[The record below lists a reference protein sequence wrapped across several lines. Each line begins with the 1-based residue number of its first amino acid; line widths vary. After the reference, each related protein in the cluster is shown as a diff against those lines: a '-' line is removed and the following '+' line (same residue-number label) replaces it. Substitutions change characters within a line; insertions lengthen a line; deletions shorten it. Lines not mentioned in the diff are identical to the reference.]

1 MRAISLSLTAFGPYW
16 NKQVIN
22 FNELGGESVFL
33 ITGPTGAGK
42 TTIFDAICFA
52 LYGRASGSDRDQD
65 TLRSHFASIDEP
77 TEVRFRFILNQ
88 KEYEVIRNPKQLK
101 RKERGE
107 GYTDEPAK
115 AVLYEIIND
124 ERRLISSRV
133 KEVSES
139 LEEKLGFDY
148 EQFRKMILIPQGE
161 FRKLISENSKERE
174 AILQKIFQTYFYEQI
189 TEQLREQSKD
199 LKDKINNL
207 DQLIQQELA
216 KIEWTAIELNETDNI
231 DQVMQKLTQEIAS
244 LKDQQAESEKLK
256 DIRTQEL
263 KEAQNN
269 LHKGKLLEDKYREL
283 EFLKKEKDDLNQRAG
298 EIEQK
303 KHKLKQAINAQKIQP
318 FEEQSIAR
326 KKEWQEQQNQLT
338 KQHEKVLKIKK
349 EYDTIA
355 AQYNEEAEKEGDREQ
370 LKETIKK
377 ANEQMNQIKIY
388 QEEETNAVN
397 LRKSTDNHKEELGK
411 LKEKL
416 TTRDNRI
423 EQIENKLN
431 DEQEVTKA
439 YYSKRTE
446 VEKAHQVVDKI
457 TELEKENKYLQKLR
471 ANYKSVHSK
480 YNDMQ
485 KEIEQL
491 RINYNELE
499 AKQRE
504 HYAALMA
511 QQLQDNSPCPVCGSF
526 DHPHKAKA
534 HEELVF
540 MDELDQLQEKLQQK
554 EKEFAAYQT
563 TYTDSK
569 SKGQSQRATVNKLFE
584 ELNEELQSAEQ
595 NEIDKK
601 LSIWKEKIKA
611 LTLEQNQIQKNMEE
625 QKQLKTERTLLK
637 QEYKEFKQTFDQLT
651 ENFQKNSASLA
662 KCEARL
668 DEIAK
673 HLPQD
678 IDDFDSFQRKV
689 SHDKETYQAWLTK
702 WETTKNEFQKS
713 QELLQKE
720 KTILE
725 QQKEFE
731 KNTKNNYDIQYNL
744 FAESVEENGFKT
756 IEEFEESKLPS
767 DYMTQIE
774 QDIKAHENKTEQIN
788 YRLKELEDQTKET
801 TRPDLNMFEE
811 IADRKQT
818 ELQTIHDNLHTLGTR
833 IKYNHQ
839 IKTAINEKINI
850 QKQLSKE
857 YYEIGELAE
866 LAHGNNQLRLSFE
879 RYVLASFLDE
889 ILLQSNIR
897 LDKMTEHRYQL
908 IRSGQVAKRGAQSGL
923 DLEVL
928 DHHTGR
934 QRSVRTLSGGE
945 GFKAAL
951 CLALGLA
958 DVVQSHA
965 GGVQLDTLFIDEGF
979 GTLDD
984 VSLQQAID
992 CLKDLQDSNRLLGI
1006 ISHVPHLKSEIH
1018 AKLQISPSNQGSEL
1032 EFSFG

>member
-16 NKQVIN
+16 KKQVID

-77 TEVRFRFILNQ
+77 TEVKFRFILNQ
-88 KEYEVIRNPKQLK
+88 KEYEVIRNPKQSK
-101 RKERGE
+101 KKERGE

-115 AVLYEIIND
+115 AVLYEIVND
-124 ERRLISSRV
+124 EKQLISSRV

-174 AILQKIFQTYFYEQI
+174 VILQKIFHTYFYEQI
-189 TEQLREQSKD
+189 TEELKEQSKG

-207 DQLIQQELA
+207 DQLIQQEVA
-216 KIEWTAIELNETDNI
+216 KIEWTAIELDETDNI
-231 DQVMQKLTQEIAS
+231 DHVMQKLVQEIES
-244 LKDQQAESEKLK
+244 LKEQQVESEKLK
-256 DIRTQEL
+256 ISKTQEL
-263 KEAQNN
+263 KGAQNN
-269 LHKGKLLEDKYREL
+269 LHKGKSLEEKYLEA
-283 EFLKKEKDDLNQRAG
+283 EFLNKEKKDLNQQADI
-298 EIEQK
+298 IEQK
-303 KHKLKQAINAQKIQP
+303 KKELKQAKNAQKIQP
-318 FEEQSIAR
+318 FEEQSYAR
-326 KKEWQEQQNQLT
+326 RKEWQEQQTQLN
-338 KQHEKVLKIKK
+338 KQQEKVIKLEE
-349 EYDTIA
+349 EYETISA
-355 AQYNEEAEKEGDREQ
+355 KYNEEAEKESDREQ
-370 LKETIKK
+370 LKETIAK
-377 ANEQMNQIKIY
+377 ASEQLKQIGIY
-388 QEEETNAVN
+388 QEEENNARKIRKTHEN
-397 LRKSTDNHKEELGK
+397 LKTELDK
-411 LKEKL
+411 LKEKI
-416 TTRDNRI
+416 TIRDNKI
-423 EQIENKLN
+423 EEIENKLS
-431 DEQEVTKA
+431 DDQEITRA
-439 YYSKRTE
+439 YYSKSTE
-446 VEKAHQVVDKI
+446 VEKAHQMVRKI
-457 TELEKENKYLQKLR
+457 SELAKENKRLQELR
-471 ANYKSVHSK
+471 ADFKSVHSK
-480 YNDMQ
+480 YYDMQ
-485 KEIEQL
+485 KEIERL
-491 RINYNELE
+491 RTNYNELE

-511 QQLQDNSPCPVCGSF
+511 KQLHDNSPCPVCGSL
-526 DHPHKAKA
+526 DHPHKAEA
-534 HEELVF
+534 HEEIVLI
-540 MDELDQLQEKLQQK
+540 DELDQLQEKLQQK
-554 EKEFAAYQT
+554 EKEFAAFQT

-569 SKGQSQRATVNKLFE
+569 SKGQSQRATVNKLYE
-584 ELNEELQSAEQ
+584 ELTEELQSIELGEINNKLNIW
-595 NEIDKK
+595 NEKVK
-601 LSIWKEKIKA
+601 T
-611 LTLEQNQIQKNMEE
+611 LTLEQNQLQKNLEE
-625 QKQLKTERTLLK
+625 KQMFKTEQMALK
-637 QEYKEFKQTFDQLT
+637 QENKEFKQTFDQLT
-651 ENFQKNSASLA
+651 ENFQKTSSSLA
-662 KCEARL
+662 KIEARL

-673 HLPQD
+673 HLPPE
-678 IDDFDSFQRKV
+678 IEDFKSFQKKI
-689 SHDKETYQAWLTK
+689 SHYEETYQAWLTK
-702 WETTKNEFQKS
+702 WETTKEKYQQT
-713 QELLQKE
+713 QESLQKE

-731 KNTKNNYDIQYNL
+731 RNTKNNYDIQYNL
-744 FAESVEENGFKT
+744 FAESIEENGFKT
-756 IEEFEESKLPS
+756 IEDYEKSKLSPG
-767 DYMTQIE
+767 YQEEIE
-774 QDIKAHENKTEQIN
+774 QNIKTYENKTEQIT
-788 YRLKELEDQTKET
+788 YRLKELENQLKET
-801 TRPDLNMFEE
+801 TRPNLNMLEE
-811 IADRKQT
+811 IADKKQT
-818 ELQTIHDNLHTLGTR
+818 ELQSIYDSLNTLDTR

-839 IKTAINEKINI
+839 IKTTIKEKSNI
-850 QKQLSKE
+850 QKKLSEE

-866 LAHGNNQLRLSFE
+866 LAYGNNQLRLSFE

-889 ILLQSNIR
+889 ILLQSNVR
-897 LDKMTEHRYQL
+897 LDRMTEHRYQL

-934 QRSVRTLSGGE
+934 QRSVKTLSGGE

-958 DVVQSHA
+958 DVVQAHA

-1018 AKLQISPSNQGSEL
+1018 AKLQITSSNQGSEL

>member
-16 NKQVIN
+16 NKQIIN

-77 TEVRFRFILNQ
+77 TEVKFRFILNQ
-88 KEYEVIRNPKQLK
+88 KEYEVIRNPKQSK
-101 RKERGE
+101 KKERGE

-115 AVLYEIIND
+115 AVLYEFIND
-124 ERRLISSRV
+124 EKHLISSRV

-174 AILQKIFQTYFYEQI
+174 AILQKIFHTYFYEQI
-189 TEQLREQSKD
+189 TEQLKEQSKD

-207 DQLIQQELA
+207 DQLIQQELS
-216 KIEWTAIELNETDNI
+216 KIEWTVIELNETDTI
-231 DQVMQKLTQEIAS
+231 DQVMQKLAQEIAS
-244 LKDQQAESEKLK
+244 LKEQQAESEKLK
-256 DIRTQEL
+256 ITRTQEL
-263 KEAQNN
+263 KDAQNN
-269 LHKGKLLEDKYREL
+269 LHKGKLLEEKYREV
-283 EFLKKEKDDLNQRAG
+283 EFLKKEKDNLNQRVS
-298 EIEQK
+298 EIDQK
-303 KHKLKQAINAQKIQP
+303 KKKLKQAKDAQKIQP
-318 FEEQSIAR
+318 FEEQSYAR

-338 KQHEKVLKIKK
+338 KQQEKVVKLEK
-349 EYDTIA
+349 EYETIA
-355 AQYNEEAEKEGDREQ
+355 AQYNEEAEKESDREQ

-377 ANEQMNQIKIY
+377 SSEQLQQIRIY
-388 QEEETNAVN
+388 QEEESKAKNIRKTNDN
-397 LRKSTDNHKEELGK
+397 LEKELGK

-416 TTRDNRI
+416 TIRDNRI

-439 YYSKRTE
+439 YYSKSTE
-446 VEKAHQVVDKI
+446 VEKAHQMVDKI
-457 TELEKENKYLQKLR
+457 AELAEEDKYLQKLR
-471 ANYKSVHSK
+471 ADYKSVHSK

-485 KEIEQL
+485 KEIERL
-491 RINYNELE
+491 RRNYNELE

-511 QQLQDNSPCPVCGSF
+511 KQLHDNSPCPVCGSLE
-526 DHPHKAKA
+526 HPHKAKV
-534 HEELVF
+534 HEELVL
-540 MDELDQLQEKLQQK
+540 MDELDQLQEKLQEK
-554 EKEFAAYQT
+554 EKEFAAFQT

-569 SKGQSQRATVNKLFE
+569 SQGQSQRATVNKLFE
-584 ELNEELQSAEQ
+584 ELNEELQSLEL
-595 NEIDKK
+595 NEIDNK

-611 LTLEQNQIQKNMEE
+611 LTLEQNKIQKDMEE
-625 QKQLKTERTLLK
+625 QKQLKAERTLLK
-637 QEYKEFKQTFDQLT
+637 QENKEFKQTFDQLT
-651 ENFQKNSASLA
+651 ENFQKTSASLA
-662 KCEARL
+662 KSEARL

-678 IDDFDSFQRKV
+678 IDDFESFQKKITRYQ
-689 SHDKETYQAWLTK
+689 ETYQAWLTK
-702 WETTKNEFQKS
+702 WETAKDKFQKT

-756 IEEFEESKLPS
+756 IEDYEISKLSP
-767 DYMTQIE
+767 DYLTQIE
-774 QDIKAHENKTEQIN
+774 QDIKTYENKTEQIN

-801 TRPDLNMFEE
+801 TRPDLNMLEE

-818 ELQTIHDNLHTLGTR
+818 ELQSIHDNLNTLDTR
-833 IKYNHQ
+833 IKYNRQ
-839 IKTAINEKINI
+839 INTTIKEKITI
-850 QKQLSKE
+850 QKQLSRE

-866 LAHGNNQLRLSFE
+866 LSHGNNQLRLSFE

-889 ILLQSNIR
+889 ILLQSNVR
-897 LDKMTEHRYQL
+897 LDKMTDHRYQL

-958 DVVQSHA
+958 DVVQAHA

-1032 EFSFG
+1032 GFSFG